1 MYKDSRIKANVF
13 ISLMK
18 LKNRDNQ
25 KNLQK
30 HEEKYKEKTIKE
42 LWKEMHKLVLD
53 CVFIKIKIEK
63 KGKKK
68 QFYSNHPISIK
79 SVEN

>member
-1 MYKDSRIKANVF
+1 MYKDPRKKANVF

-30 HEEKYKEKTIKE
+30 HEEKYK
-42 LWKEMHKLVLD
+42 
-53 CVFIKIKIEK
+53 
-63 KGKKK
+63 KK
-68 QFYSNHPISIK
+68 QSKNCGRKCTNWIVFS
-79 SVEN
+79 